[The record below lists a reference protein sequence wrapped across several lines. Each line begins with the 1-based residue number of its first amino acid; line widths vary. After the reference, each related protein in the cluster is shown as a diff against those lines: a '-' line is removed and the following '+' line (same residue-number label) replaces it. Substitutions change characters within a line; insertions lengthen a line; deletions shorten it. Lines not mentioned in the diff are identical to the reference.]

1 MQFDPVETYE
11 LVRDYAK
18 QETLD
23 PLRGAGRW
31 LGVGLIAGFLMSLG
45 IVIVLVGVLRLS
57 QDLLL
62 HTWFVDQADGL
73 SFVPYLF
80 TLIVG
85 IAVSAI
91 VWSRVNI
98 FELNR
103 GAK

>member
-1 MQFDPVETYE
+1 MVFGGDSDGGTSVTQTRKPGEVYE
-11 LVRDYAK
+11 DIHNPNPK
-18 QETLD
+18 
-23 PLRGAGRW
+23 LRTR
-31 LGVGLIAGFLMSLG
+31 STLG

-62 HTWFVDQADGL
+62 LTWFVDQADGL

-103 GAK
+103 GVK